1 MNSSTEN
8 AMVQVGTLFP
18 SGEPDRDKLN
28 LISGTTIPQF
38 CDFFWETSL
47 RDKELVTKLR
57 VIMQTMLA
65 SPAYMPPCDNS
76 MFAIAPPR
84 LIASTVRERQG
95 RICGSS
101 IATWRSWLRPVAVST
116 ILSPSVTTAAPPA
129 AFRP

>member
-57 VIMQTMLA
+57 VIMQTMYDDGKHQQMLDVLFLLYGLVGMEFPNELELLKEHPQA
-65 SPAYMPPCDNS
+65 FSCFLREMLSDFDDVFDELIS
-76 MFAIAPPR
+76 M
-84 LIASTVRERQG
+84 SDK
-95 RICGSS
+95 S
-101 IATWRSWLRPVAVST
+101 IE
-116 ILSPSVTTAAPPA
+116 
-129 AFRP
+129 